1 MPILLRSDKLPE
13 AAKQHRRR
21 GFTLLEIMIASAIA
35 VVVVAAVTQMT
46 LSIGKVI
53 FDSAAK
59 LHITRDVRA
68 FTQQISRDAWSAR
81 DYRVYLSTSDLTR
94 RHSGETGDVLVLIWV
109 EPESIETATPGSPQ
123 EYFYERVVVYARDMP
138 VRPQNQRPST
148 SSSDANKVPVL
159 RFERRFALP
168 SATVAGTRASETT
181 IRNVVADILATD
193 NRDNGTIVVELARG
207 LADQRLFFNSRLGRS
222 ITINGEIYHGNRAR
236 EVSNTYNF
244 TIHPRG

>member
-1 MPILLRSDKLPE
+1 MPTSSRFLKPPLS
-13 AAKQHRRR
+13 AQGNNRR

-35 VVVVAAVTQMT
+35 LVIVAGVTQMT

-59 LHITRDVRA
+59 LHITRDVRV
-68 FTQQISRDAWSAR
+68 FTQQLSRDAWSAR
-81 DYRVYLSTSDLTR
+81 DYRVFTSTADLTR
-94 RHSGETGDVLVLIWV
+94 RHSGETGDVLALVWV
-109 EPESIETATPGSPQ
+109 EPESIETATAGAPQ
-123 EYFYERVVVYARDMP
+123 EYFYERIVVYARDTP
-138 VRPQNQRPST
+138 VRPQNQRRNT
-148 SSSDANKVPVL
+148 ANADENKVPVL

-168 SATVAGTRASETT
+168 SATEPGTRASQTT
-181 IRNVVADILATD
+181 IRAVVADILNPD
-193 NRDNGTIVVELARG
+193 NRDGETIVVELARG
-207 LADQRLFFNSRLGRS
+207 LADQRLFFNSRIGRS